1 MGVEHLRQPRSRIQV
16 FKGHLVVMGVSGC
29 GKSSLAQAL
38 SGALGLRLIE
48 GDDYHSP
55 HNIERMQAGIPL
67 TDDDRA
73 GWLQTLGAEL
83 SASDPGA
90 VLSCSALKLA
100 YRQLL
105 RQACPGLRF
114 VFLELSPDTAL
125 ARVKARAPSHFFN
138 PALVRNQF
146 EVLEP
151 PLGETGCLRL
161 DATRPLPE
169 LCQSTLQWLQPVG
182 AATPTTGDLP

>member
-1 MGVEHLRQPRSRIQV
+1 MGTEHLGQPCSPVQT
-16 FKGHLVVMGVSGC
+16 FKAHLVVMGVSGC

-38 SGALGLRLIE
+38 SEALGLRLIE
-48 GDDYHSP
+48 GDDFHSA

-83 SASDPGA
+83 AASGPGA

-125 ARVKARAPSHFFN
+125 ARVQARAPSHFFN
-138 PALVRNQF
+138 PALVHNQF

-151 PLGETGCLRL
+151 PLGEAGCLRL
-161 DATRPLPE
+161 DATRPIAE
-169 LCQSTLQWLQPVG
+169 LCRSTLQWLQPVG
-182 AATPTTGDLP
+182 TATPTQGDLS